1 MDTAAPLVLQS
12 QPQSLSTAH
21 VEPVTKTPGPDDTAA
36 DILVD
41 RLIAWGVDT
50 IFGVIGDGVNSVI
63 EALRKKSDRIRLI
76 TTRHEQAAALMA
88 SGYAKYTGRLG
99 ACVAT
104 GAPGAANLVNGLY
117 DAAHDGTPVIAITG
131 GTYHDLVGTH
141 FLQDFD
147 AVKLMNDQAV
157 FNVTVSGPQHASM
170 VADLACRAALGRPGV
185 AHLTIAQDT
194 QQKKFSE
201 DTPSMMRGSIVGSA
215 SWQPQLP
222 VPPDDQIAKAAELLN
237 GGHKIAILV
246 GRGADGAGDEVEA
259 LAERLGAPVAKSLL
273 GRNVIDDDSP
283 YSTGGIGQLGTA
295 PSEQMMKSCDTVLIL
310 GCTMPYYK
318 FYPELGQ
325 ARCVQVD
332 MKPEHISLR
341 YPAEIG
347 LIGDVRGTLQKLL
360 PLLQPK
366 TDKSFLDEIQKAMGT
381 WREALKRD
389 LAKPS
394 AQIRPQQ
401 AAAVIGQQ
409 IAADALIAL
418 DTGANTVFSAR
429 YIEMHKG
436 QKIAVSGNLAT
447 MAPALPYAIAGQL
460 AYPDRQSIAIAGDGG
475 VTMLI
480 GELATAA
487 RYKTPIKVFVLK
499 NNTLEL
505 EVPEQ
510 KQIGSTP
517 FGYDLQPIDFV
528 QVAKGL
534 GVTAL
539 GCDRP
544 DQLEETVRAAL
555 SHDGPVLIEITV
567 VAEEPVIKPAELL
580 SQ

>member
-1 MDTAAPLVLQS
+1 MDTAASLVLQS
-12 QPQSLSTAH
+12 QPQSLSTAR
-21 VEPVTKTPGPDDTAA
+21 VEPMTKVPMPDDTAA

-63 EALRKKSDRIRLI
+63 EALRKKGDRIRLI

-88 SGYAKYTGRLG
+88 SGYAKFTGRLG

-117 DAAHDGTPVIAITG
+117 DAAHDGTPIIAITG

-147 AVKLMNDQAV
+147 AVKVMNDLAI
-157 FNVTVSGPQHASM
+157 FNVSVSGPQHASM

-201 DTPSMMRGSIVGSA
+201 DRPSVMRGSIVGSA

-237 GGHKIAILV
+237 SGQKIAILV
-246 GRGADGAGDEVEA
+246 GRGAYGAGAEIVA
-259 LAERLGAPVAKSLL
+259 VAERLGAPVAKSLL
-273 GRNVIDDDSP
+273 GRNVLDDDSP
-283 YSTGGIGQLGTA
+283 FSTGGIGQLGTA
-295 PSEQMMKSCDTVLIL
+295 PSEQMMKSCDTVMIL

-332 MKPEHISLR
+332 MKAEHISLR

-347 LIGDVRGTLQKLL
+347 LVGDVRGTLQKLL
-360 PLLQPK
+360 PRL
-366 TDKSFLDEIQKAMGT
+366 TVKSDQNFLHEIQKAMET
-381 WREALKRD
+381 WGDALRRD
-389 LAKPS
+389 LAKS
-394 AQIRPQQ
+394 SDQIKPQQ
-401 AAAVIGQQ
+401 AAAEIGKQ
-409 IAADALIAL
+409 IDRDALIAL
-418 DTGANTVFSAR
+418 DTGANTIFAAR
-429 YIEMHKG
+429 YIEMHQD

-475 VTMLI
+475 ITMLI

-487 RYKTPIKVFVLK
+487 RYKTPIKIFVLK

-510 KQIGSTP
+510 KQIGATP
-517 FGYDLQPIDFV
+517 FGYDLQTIDFV
-528 QVAKGL
+528 RVAQGL

-555 SHDGPVLIEITV
+555 AQEGPVLVEITV
-567 VAEEPVIKPAELL
+567 APEEPVIKPAELL